1 MACSFFLFANDL
13 VAFYVS
19 GLHFV
24 FSFAWGGR
32 MSFWLLAWFVLLSGS
47 ISCIFFVLCN
57 GWNPIMKT
65 ELEAL

>member
-24 FSFAWGGR
+24 FSFAWGGCV
-32 MSFWLLAWFVLLSGS
+32 SFWLGLCCFSGS